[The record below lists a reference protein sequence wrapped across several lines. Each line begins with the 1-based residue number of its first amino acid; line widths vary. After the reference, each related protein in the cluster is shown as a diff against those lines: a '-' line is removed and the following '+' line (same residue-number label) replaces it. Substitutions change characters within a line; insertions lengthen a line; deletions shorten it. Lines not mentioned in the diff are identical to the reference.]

1 MPRISLRAYEKQ
13 LEDLIEQNR
22 IQEAIDHCRYIL
34 QTYPKCISTY
44 RILGKAFLEG
54 KQYDNSADV
63 FKRVLTVFPDDFISH
78 AGMSIVQENE
88 NNLDAAIWH
97 MELAFDC
104 QPSNVTI
111 QEELK
116 RLFGRRDGTHPAKI
130 RLTRGALVRM
140 YAKGELFPQAI
151 AEIKSALSEDPKRLD
166 LEVLLAKMYFQLG
179 DTNESMNECT
189 HLIQELPYCYEIN
202 KILVAVLP
210 NSDKPETY
218 PIYLGRLK
226 ALNPY
231 EAFVSEKY
239 STDADVP
246 DDLVMLDQLDSIKA
260 SASTTETPDWVKAM
274 DSKWEEPETS
284 ESVKWLPPSDGTK
297 NIVESS
303 PMQQPQI
310 PVEETQAIIPDASV
324 TDKKV
329 EPSESDNSLP
339 DWMQDAG
346 WLPTH
351 EETANA
357 DKAAFKSLVEDEPVT
372 PEPADNIPD
381 WLRSLAPEET
391 ELPKA
396 AESVF
401 SAPAEETPAVNLPV
415 EEESVVPAA
424 DQSQEA
430 SNEDLPDWLKNFE
443 NENTSST
450 EENIETPDWM
460 KSIQQNEQAEPAT
473 PDVLKTP
480 LFDESKEIV
489 GNENAQPSSPAVAEP
504 KLAETT
510 PLESQESDIPDWI
523 KSVIEQTPAAQEP
536 SLTDQKT
543 EPVPTGL
550 NSTESLF
557 SDETG
562 NEDTA
567 LSEKSGDDLLS
578 WLRDLKPEEPSLS
591 EETSS
596 SESTETSA
604 LESEVFDDGSPLDRL
619 NDLTKPSTGELISE
633 ESAAL
638 PKEETEVPVQ
648 PLEEE
653 TVAQENPVESVEIP
667 SPEASE
673 PLEPAETVEPEPA
686 AVVEETQPVET
697 VSETLSAETTLPEAS
712 VKTAD
717 PIEQLKSQS
726 EADPNNYLT
735 WQQLGDAYAKENDFT
750 NALRSYNK
758 AEELILNQK

>member
-54 KQYDNSADV
+54 KQYENSADV

-202 KILVAVLP
+202 KILVALLP

-239 STDADVP
+239 PTDADVP
-246 DDLVMLDQLDSIKA
+246 DDLVMLDQLDSIKT
-260 SASTTETPDWVKAM
+260 SASTTETPEWVKAM
-274 DSKWEEPETS
+274 DSKWEEPDNS
-284 ESVKWLPPSDGTK
+284 ESVNWLPQSDNTE
-297 NIVESS
+297 NNVESS
-303 PMQQPQI
+303 PEPQPQI
-310 PVEETQAIIPDASV
+310 PVEEPQTVPPDATAESP
-324 TDKKV
+324 
-329 EPSESDNSLP
+329 EPDNSLP

-351 EETANA
+351 EDTSNTE
-357 DKAAFKSLVEDEPVT
+357 KAAFKSPVDDEPVT

-401 SAPAEETPAVNLPV
+401 SAPAEETPAVNLPG
-415 EEESVVPAA
+415 EDEAAAPAA
-424 DQSQEA
+424 EQTQEA
-430 SNEDLPDWLKNFE
+430 ADEDLPDWLKNFE
-443 NENTSST
+443 NENTSSAD
-450 EENIETPDWM
+450 ENIGTPDWM
-460 KSIQQNEQAEPAT
+460 KSIQQNEQAEPASADIT
-473 PDVLKTP
+473 KAS
-480 LFDESKEIV
+480 LFDNSEEIV
-489 GNENAQPSSPAVAEP
+489 ENENVQPSSPVVQES

-510 PLESQESDIPDWI
+510 PLENLESDIPDWI
-523 KSVIEQTPAAQEP
+523 KSVIEQTPAVQEP
-536 SLTDQKT
+536 SLTDQNT
-543 EPVPTGL
+543 EPVTTGL
-550 NSTESLF
+550 NSAESLF
-557 SDETG
+557 TDETG
-562 NEDTA
+562 NDETA

-591 EETSS
+591 EETPSP
-596 SESTETSA
+596 ETA
-604 LESEVFDDGSPLDRL
+604 ETPTLDTEVFDDGSPLDRL
-619 NDLTKPSTGELISE
+619 NDLTKPSTGEFLSA

-638 PKEETEVPVQ
+638 SNEETEKDQ
-648 PLEEE
+648 PIQPIEEE
-653 TVAQENPVESVEIP
+653 TLVQEAPVESVEIP
-667 SPEASE
+667 PVETPEQTV
-673 PLEPAETVEPEPA
+673 PTETIEPEPA
-686 AVVEETQPVET
+686 AVVEEAQPVET
-697 VSETLSAETTLPEAS
+697 VSESIVAETTLPEAP
-712 VKTAD
+712 VETVD
-717 PIEQLKSQS
+717 TIEQLKSQS
-726 EADPNNYLT
+726 ESDPNNYLA
-735 WQQLGDAYAKENDFT
+735 WQQLGDAYAKENDFA